1 MEEAKIV
8 VRILAWVAQVVIA
21 VLDGQDHPAAK
32 RLRDILPTELRAD
45 IEAARQRR
53 QMEAEL
59 RDDLDEG

>member
-1 MEEAKIV
+1 MDEAKIV
-8 VRILAWVAQVVIA
+8 VRILAWVAHVVIA
-21 VLDGQDHPAAK
+21 VIDGRDHPAAK
-32 RLRDILPTELRAD
+32 RLHDILPAELRAD